1 MTPTLI
7 VLHHLPFPFP
17 FPFPNQ
23 CFYSCCSS
31 KSSTNVA
38 EDDQFQGMSS
48 SFPALEWCPILL
60 IPYVY
65 LHLHGLSKHI
75 YRILELIQK
84 RDQNVTPKGGS
95 TCINFPQIEGLYLDG
110 NKGFEKTSCGRSQD
124 SCFQSLT
131 GYNESFSGPQYLGK
145 I

>member
-7 VLHHLPFPFP
+7 VLHHPP

-31 KSSTNVA
+31 KASTNVA

-60 IPYVY
+60 ITYVY
-65 LHLHGLSKHI
+65 LHLLGLSKHI
-75 YRILELIQK
+75 YHILELIQ

-95 TCINFPQIEGLYLDG
+95 TCINFPQIEGLYLEG
-110 NKGFEKTSCGRSQD
+110 NKGFGKVYWGRSQD

>member
-17 FPFPNQ
+17 FPFQNQ

-31 KSSTNVA
+31 KSSTNFA

-48 SFPALEWCPILL
+48 SF
-60 IPYVY
+60 PYVY

-110 NKGFEKTSCGRSQD
+110 NKGFEKFCWGRSQD

-131 GYNESFSGPQYLGK
+131 GHNESFSDLQYLGK